1 DVTAW
6 HCVAD
11 RYPGIVPIGR
21 PIDNLSIYVLDAHGE
36 PVPMGVAGEIYIGGV
51 GVARG
56 YLNREELTAE
66 RFLTDPFRAGGRMY
80 RTGDLGRWLAGGEV
94 EYLGRNDHQVKLR
107 GFRIELGEIEARL
120 AQVEGVREAV
130 VLARMDTPGETRLV
144 AYVTGAQAVEVP
156 VLREALLAHLPEYM
170 VPAAYVW
177 MERLPLTSNGKLDRR
192 ALPAPQ
198 AQAYAAQAYEA
209 PQGEVETA
217 LARIWQETLGAEQVG
232 RHDDFFALGG
242 HSMLAVNLLSRMA
255 REGFQCDVQALFA
268 HPTVAGVAALANP
281 SRHSAVPLNGIV
293 AGCTRIT
300 PSMLTLIELE
310 QPAIDRITATVPGGA
325 ANVEDIYPLAPLQ
338 DGILYH
344 HIAAERGDPYLL
356 SAMLAMDSLQRVEA
370 FAAALNQVVVRHAVL
385 RTAIAW
391 DGLDQPVQLVWRD
404 APLTVEVLQL
414 DPAQGDIAAQLRKR
428 FDPRHF
434 RLDIRQAPM
443 MRLITAQ
450 DVPGGR
456 WVTMLLSHHL
466 IDDATS
472 LKLMI
477 GEIAGHLEGR
487 EAPQST
493 PMPYRDYVARAIAL
507 DRNDE
512 QKAFFRAML
521 ADVDEPTLP
530 FGLTQGGDIEE
541 SVQML
546 GAALGMRLRT
556 LARRYGVSVASLHH
570 LAWAQVVGSLSG
582 REDVVFG
589 TVLLGRLQGGQGIE
603 SALGMFI
610 NMLPLRVRIGDR
622 DIAACVKATH
632 EHLLALLVH
641 EHMPLAQAQRCSGVA
656 APAPLFG
663 ALLNYRHGVD
673 PAAAGEASDG
683 WRGIDLLA
691 MEERT
696 NYPLTLAVDDFGDDF
711 RLTVQVVAGVGAQ
724 RIGEYMAT
732 VLAGL
737 AQALEREE
745 SGRMRDL
752 PVLPAQEREQV
763 LHAWN
768 ATEVEQGDKGT
779 FPDLFAA
786 QVAQTPDAWAV
797 QAGEARLSYRELN
810 EQANQLAHR
819 LIELGVGADDRVAL
833 CVERG
838 VGMMVGLL
846 GILKSGAG
854 YVPLDPAYPSERL
867 AWMLE
872 DSAPSA
878 LVVSEA
884 TRGVVEDVGVQIVEI
899 VDLDDAAWRS
909 QPVHDPRVTVQP
921 HHLAYVLYTS
931 GSTGR
936 PKGVMVEHGNL
947 ANLLQ
952 AMRGLTG
959 IAAGDGLLA
968 VTTLGFDI
976 AGLELYLPLV
986 VGARTIVLDRESAR
1000 DATLLARALDDS
1012 GATLMQATPSTW
1024 RMLVEGGWPGS
1035 AGLTALC
1042 GGEALPAQL
1051 AAQLRAR
1058 VGTLWNVYGPTETTI
1073 WSSAQRVEGAV
1084 NIGRPIDNTQFYLLD
1099 AHGEPV
1105 PMGVAGEIYIG
1116 GAGVA
1121 RGYLNREDLTAERFL
1136 ADPFRAGGRMYRTG
1150 DLGRWLPEGEIEYLG
1165 RNDHQVKLRGFRIE
1179 LGEIEARLAQV
1190 EGVR

>member
-1 DVTAW
+1 LTVSDVSAS
-6 HCVAD
+6 AD
-11 RYPGIVPIGR
+11 REAQAQRLALEEASAAFDLSTGPLIRGRLLRVAQDDHVLLVTMHHIVSDGW
-21 PIDNLSIYVLDAHGE
+21 S
-36 PVPMGVAGEIYIGGV
+36 MGVLIREFAALYDA
-51 GVARG
+51 ARRG
-56 YLNREELTAE
+56 LAAPLPALPVQYVDYAVWQR
-66 RFLTDPFRAGGRMY
+66 
-80 RTGDLGRWLAGGEV
+80 RWLEGEV
-94 EYLGRNDHQVKLR
+94 LQQQGAYWRETLAGAPGLLSLPTDRPRPERQDYSGAS
-107 GFRIELGEIEARL
+107 IEVVVDAALTARL
-120 AQVEGVREAV
+120 AQAGRRYGATVFMMVLAGWSAVLGRLAGQDEVVIGAPVANRTRPEVEG
-130 VLARMDTPGETRLV
+130 LIG
-144 AYVTGAQAVEVP
+144 
-156 VLREALLAHLPEYM
+156 
-170 VPAAYVW
+170 
-177 MERLPLTSNGKLDRR
+177 
-192 ALPAPQ
+192 
-198 AQAYAAQAYEA
+198 
-209 PQGEVETA
+209 
-217 LARIWQETLGAEQVG
+217 
-232 RHDDFFALGG
+232 FFANTLALRVDLGG
-242 HSMLAVNLLSRMA
+242 A
-255 REGFQCDVQALFA
+255 
-268 HPTVAGVAALANP
+268 PTVAELVERVRERVQQAQVNQDLPFEQVVELARPVRSLAHSPVFQAALSWQGSEASGLQLEGLALELVTQP
-281 SRHSAVPLNGIV
+281 VRTAKFD
-293 AGCTRIT
+293 
-300 PSMLTLIELE
+300 LTLEL
-310 QPAIDRITATVPGGA
+310 
-325 ANVEDIYPLAPLQ
+325 
-338 DGILYH
+338 
-344 HIAAERGDPYLL
+344 
-356 SAMLAMDSLQRVEA
+356 
-370 FAAALNQVVVRHAVL
+370 
-385 RTAIAW
+385 
-391 DGLDQPVQLVWRD
+391 
-404 APLTVEVLQL
+404 
-414 DPAQGDIAAQLRKR
+414 
-428 FDPRHF
+428 
-434 RLDIRQAPM
+434 
-443 MRLITAQ
+443 
-450 DVPGGR
+450 
-456 WVTMLLSHHL
+456 
-466 IDDATS
+466 
-472 LKLMI
+472 
-477 GEIAGHLEGR
+477 GELEGR
-487 EAPQST
+487 LVGVLEYATALFDESTMRRHVGYLERMLEAMAT
-493 PMPYRDYVARAIAL
+493 EGEREVGRVALL
-507 DRNDE
+507 DEAER
-512 QKAFFRAML
+512 
-521 ADVDEPTLP
+521 
-530 FGLTQGGDIEE
+530 
-541 SVQML
+541 
-546 GAALGMRLRT
+546 
-556 LARRYGVSVASLHH
+556 
-570 LAWAQVVGSLSG
+570 AQVVQ
-582 REDVVFG
+582 
-589 TVLLGRLQGGQGIE
+589 TW
-603 SALGMFI
+603 
-610 NMLPLRVRIGDR
+610 NT
-622 DIAACVKATH
+622 TH
-632 EHLLALLVH
+632 
-641 EHMPLAQAQRCSGVA
+641 
-656 APAPLFG
+656 
-663 ALLNYRHGVD
+663 
-673 PAAAGEASDG
+673 
-683 WRGIDLLA
+683 
-691 MEERT
+691 
-696 NYPLTLAVDDFGDDF
+696 
-711 RLTVQVVAGVGAQ
+711 
-724 RIGEYMAT
+724 
-732 VLAGL
+732 
-737 AQALEREE
+737 
-745 SGRMRDL
+745 
-752 PVLPAQEREQV
+752 
-763 LHAWN
+763 
-768 ATEVEQGDKGT
+768 VEQGDKGT

-786 QVAQTPDAWAV
+786 QVAQTPDVWAV

-884 TRGVVEDVGVQIVEI
+884 TRGVVEDAGVQV
-899 VDLDDAAWRS
+899 VDLDDAAWCS
-909 QPVHDPRVTVQP
+909 QPAHDPRAAVQP